1 MSNLQQWLEENFEG
15 EELLTADGFDE
26 AFMGVITIANRPIA
40 LYDREKCIDL
50 LMHQGMDS
58 DEAAE
63 YYEFNIACAY
73 VGENTPAFFAYPY
86 KNEEKE
92 TDHS

>member
-26 AFMGVITIANRPIA
+26 AFIGVITIANRPIA
-40 LYDREKCIDL
+40 LYDYAKCIDVL
-50 LMHQGMDS
+50 ELSGMS
-58 DEAAE
+58 RVEAVE
-63 YYEFNIACAY
+63 YFEFNVACAY
-73 VGENTPAFFAYPY
+73 VGENTPAFLSIKYNH
-86 KNEEKE
+86 NET